1 MAWSRSPFHTKRWAG
16 YFLLAG
22 AIGMVTG
29 GVWFAADARAF
40 LYTSLRTDGTVVA
53 LERKRNAK
61 GFDTYHP
68 VVRFIPSETNETVE
82 FKSWFGAWP
91 SPFAVSDRV
100 EVAYD
105 SADPRRARINS
116 FWTIWFLPILLIAF
130 GLACGLAGYHTLR
143 HIRSAGTPRPGP
155 KS

>member
-1 MAWSRSPFHTKRWAG
+1 MAWFSSPFHTKRWAG

-22 AIGMVTG
+22 ALGMAIGA
-29 GVWFAADARAF
+29 VWYAADARTF
-40 LYTSLRTDGTVVA
+40 LNTSLRTDGTVVA

-68 VVRFIPSETNETVE
+68 VVRFIPPETNETVE
-82 FKSWFGAWP
+82 FKSRFGVWP
-91 SPFAVSDRV
+91 SPFSVSDRV

-105 SADPRRARINS
+105 PADPRRARINS
-116 FWTIWFLPILLIAF
+116 FWTIWFLPILLMAF

-143 HIRSAGTPRPGP
+143 GIRRAGASRSGP